1 MKTIFAVDD
10 QDFNLTV
17 IATMLEE
24 QYRVL
29 TASSAEKMFTLL
41 KKITPDLILL
51 DIEMPEINGFDALKQ
66 LKANEFY
73 SDIPV
78 VFLTGRTDELTE
90 SQGFE
95 LGAIDFITKP
105 FSKMVLMNRIQTHLN
120 IDELIREKTELL
132 RQKELEVRKIRNG
145 IVSVLSDIVESRDKV
160 TDGHIVRTTSYT
172 ALLIEAMIAKK
183 IYAEQMRDWN
193 LTSTVASASLHDIGK
208 IAVSDLILNKPG
220 KLTPEEFEQVKMH
233 ATEGMKIIDRV
244 IERTGLSD
252 SFLIHA
258 KLFAGQHHERWDGT
272 GYPQGL
278 KGEEISL
285 EGRILAIADVYD
297 ALVSDRPYK
306 NAFSHEKAVGII
318 MDDAGEHFDPKIAE
332 VFFEIKDKFDEVRK
346 SL

>member
-132 RQKELEVRKIRNG
+132 KQKELEVRKIRNG